1 MPFLAVLS
9 LQFSGKNLLRTI
21 IFLLLLL
28 LSVGLGAFAG
38 LLIVY
43 KSDLP
48 EVRQLEDYR
57 PNVITELYA
66 DDGRTIGSFA
76 LERRVVI
83 TYEQIPAVL
92 KDALIVTEDQN
103 FERHWGVDV
112 TGIGRAVFKGL
123 LSGKR
128 IQGTSTL
135 TQQLSRLCFLNSEK
149 SFKRK
154 FQELLF
160 SIQIERFYTKQQ
172 ILTLYCNQVPLAH
185 RNYGFEAAAQYYF
198 SKSMKDLKLE
208 EVAVLAAMPAVAH
221 FASPVTNPERIKLR
235 RNYVL
240 DRMAMKG
247 KISIEQ
253 ARVAKNLPLE
263 LKISTRHQALAPY
276 FAEEIRKGL
285 EEKYG
290 SEAVNES
297 GLRIYTTLNIE
308 MQQAANDAIRSGLED
323 FDRRHGWR
331 GVRGNV
337 LKLEGTTLDSYQ
349 HEDWKR
355 PKVPGVILTGL
366 VLAVKPRAAQIKFG
380 QYEATL
386 SDSDVAWTGKK
397 SLMDLFKVGDLA
409 LFRVSEVD
417 STKKRL
423 KVALYQRPE
432 VQGALV
438 ALDSATGAVKA
449 MVGGYDFDQSK
460 FNRATQAFRQTGSSF
475 KPFVYT
481 LALDQGMNPND
492 TIEDSPVSFPSAQ
505 GQWSPQNY
513 DHKFEGT
520 ITLRRAMAQSR
531 NIPAVKLLHRFG
543 VEKEIEYVKRFGVTS
558 PNLAPYLPMALGS
571 AEVTLLEMT
580 SAYSVFPN
588 DGVRLLPR
596 LTQRVTDYSG
606 TVKEEN
612 LVDVREVIP
621 QSTARAMVDL
631 LRSVV
636 DVGTAQKAKSLQR
649 PVAGKTGTTNNYTDA
664 WFIGFTPSLTCG
676 VWVGY
681 DKKRSLGKGETG
693 ARAALPIWIEFMQ
706 RVLKGKPVEAFG
718 ELSLPERLARE
729 KVDTPDDA
737 SGDGE
742 TTPE

>member
-28 LSVGLGAFAG
+28 ASVGLGAFAG

-123 LSGKR
+123 FSGKR

-172 ILTLYCNQVPLAH
+172 ILTLYCNQVPLGH

-198 SKSMKDLKLE
+198 SKSLKDLKLE

-221 FASPVTNPERIKLR
+221 FASPVTNPERVKLR

-240 DRMAMKG
+240 DRMATKG
-247 KISIEQ
+247 KISIEK
-253 ARVAKNLPLE
+253 ARVAKNLPIE

-285 EEKYG
+285 EQKYG

-308 MQQAANDAIRSGLED
+308 MQQAANEAIRSGLEN

-331 GVRGNV
+331 GVRGNI
-337 LKLEGTTLDSYQ
+337 LKLGDTTLDSYQ

-355 PKVPGVILTGL
+355 SKVPGAILTGL
-366 VLAVKPRAAQIKFG
+366 VLAVKPRVTQIKFG
-380 QYEATL
+380 EYEAIL

-397 SLMDLFKVGDLA
+397 SAHG
-409 LFRVSEVD
+409 
-417 STKKRL
+417 
-423 KVALYQRPE
+423 
-432 VQGALV
+432 
-438 ALDSATGAVKA
+438 
-449 MVGGYDFDQSK
+449 
-460 FNRATQAFRQTGSSF
+460 
-475 KPFVYT
+475 
-481 LALDQGMNPND
+481 
-492 TIEDSPVSFPSAQ
+492 
-505 GQWSPQNY
+505 
-513 DHKFEGT
+513 
-520 ITLRRAMAQSR
+520 
-531 NIPAVKLLHRFG
+531 
-543 VEKEIEYVKRFGVTS
+543 
-558 PNLAPYLPMALGS
+558 
-571 AEVTLLEMT
+571 
-580 SAYSVFPN
+580 
-588 DGVRLLPR
+588 
-596 LTQRVTDYSG
+596 
-606 TVKEEN
+606 
-612 LVDVREVIP
+612 
-621 QSTARAMVDL
+621 
-631 LRSVV
+631 
-636 DVGTAQKAKSLQR
+636 SLQGR
-649 PVAGKTGTTNNYTDA
+649 
-664 WFIGFTPSLTCG
+664 
-676 VWVGY
+676 
-681 DKKRSLGKGETG
+681 
-693 ARAALPIWIEFMQ
+693 
-706 RVLKGKPVEAFG
+706 
-718 ELSLPERLARE
+718 
-729 KVDTPDDA
+729 
-737 SGDGE
+737 
-742 TTPE
+742 

>member
-28 LSVGLGAFAG
+28 ASIGLGAFAG

-83 TYEQIPAVL
+83 TYEQIPALL

-123 LSGKR
+123 FSGKR

-172 ILTLYCNQVPLAH
+172 ILTLYCNQVPLGH

-198 SKSMKDLKLE
+198 SKSLKDLKLE

-221 FASPVTNPERIKLR
+221 FASPVTNPERVKLR

-240 DRMAMKG
+240 DRMAKKG
-247 KISIEQ
+247 KISIAQ

-263 LKISTRHQALAPY
+263 LRISTRHQALAPY

-285 EEKYG
+285 EQKYG

-308 MQQAANDAIRSGLED
+308 MQQAANEAIRSGLEE

-331 GVRGNV
+331 GVRGNI
-337 LKLEGTTLDSYQ
+337 LKLERHNTRLLSA
-349 HEDWKR
+349 R
-355 PKVPGVILTGL
+355 GL
-366 VLAVKPRAAQIKFG
+366 
-380 QYEATL
+380 E
-386 SDSDVAWTGKK
+386 
-397 SLMDLFKVGDLA
+397 
-409 LFRVSEVD
+409 
-417 STKKRL
+417 
-423 KVALYQRPE
+423 
-432 VQGALV
+432 
-438 ALDSATGAVKA
+438 
-449 MVGGYDFDQSK
+449 
-460 FNRATQAFRQTGSSF
+460 ATQAARSYFDGAGAGS
-475 KPFVYT
+475 
-481 LALDQGMNPND
+481 
-492 TIEDSPVSFPSAQ
+492 E
-505 GQWSPQNY
+505 
-513 DHKFEGT
+513 
-520 ITLRRAMAQSR
+520 
-531 NIPAVKLLHRFG
+531 
-543 VEKEIEYVKRFGVTS
+543 
-558 PNLAPYLPMALGS
+558 
-571 AEVTLLEMT
+571 
-580 SAYSVFPN
+580 
-588 DGVRLLPR
+588 
-596 LTQRVTDYSG
+596 
-606 TVKEEN
+606 
-612 LVDVREVIP
+612 
-621 QSTARAMVDL
+621 
-631 LRSVV
+631 
-636 DVGTAQKAKSLQR
+636 
-649 PVAGKTGTTNNYTDA
+649 
-664 WFIGFTPSLTCG
+664 TPS
-676 VWVGY
+676 
-681 DKKRSLGKGETG
+681 RSDQI
-693 ARAALPIWIEFMQ
+693 R
-706 RVLKGKPVEAFG
+706 
-718 ELSLPERLARE
+718 
-729 KVDTPDDA
+729 
-737 SGDGE
+737 
-742 TTPE
+742 

>member
-1 MPFLAVLS
+1 
-9 LQFSGKNLLRTI
+9 
-21 IFLLLLL
+21 
-28 LSVGLGAFAG
+28 
-38 LLIVY
+38 
-43 KSDLP
+43 
-48 EVRQLEDYR
+48 
-57 PNVITELYA
+57 
-66 DDGRTIGSFA
+66 
-76 LERRVVI
+76 
-83 TYEQIPAVL
+83 
-92 KDALIVTEDQN
+92 
-103 FERHWGVDV
+103 
-112 TGIGRAVFKGL
+112 
-123 LSGKR
+123 
-128 IQGTSTL
+128 
-135 TQQLSRLCFLNSEK
+135 
-149 SFKRK
+149 
-154 FQELLF
+154 
-160 SIQIERFYTKQQ
+160 
-172 ILTLYCNQVPLAH
+172 
-185 RNYGFEAAAQYYF
+185 
-198 SKSMKDLKLE
+198 
-208 EVAVLAAMPAVAH
+208 
-221 FASPVTNPERIKLR
+221 
-235 RNYVL
+235 
-240 DRMAMKG
+240 
-247 KISIEQ
+247 
-253 ARVAKNLPLE
+253 
-263 LKISTRHQALAPY
+263 
-276 FAEEIRKGL
+276 
-285 EEKYG
+285 
-290 SEAVNES
+290 VNES

-308 MQQAANDAIRSGLED
+308 MQQAANEAVGSGLED

-331 GVRGNV
+331 GVRGNI
-337 LKLEGTTLDSYQ
+337 LKLEDTTLDSYR

-355 PKVPGVILTGL
+355 PKLPGAILTGL
-366 VLAVKPRAAQIKFG
+366 VLTVKPRAAQIKFG
-380 QYEATL
+380 EYEATL
-386 SDSDVAWTGKK
+386 PDSEIAWTRKK
-397 SLMDLFKVGDLA
+397 SLMDLFKIGDLA
-409 LFRVSEVD
+409 LFRVLELD
-417 STKKRL
+417 SIKKRL

-475 KPFVYT
+475 KPFVFT
-481 LALDQGMNPND
+481 LALDQGMSPND
-492 TIEDSPVSFPSAQ
+492 TIEDSPVSFPSTQ

-513 DHKFEGT
+513 DRKFEGT

-588 DGVRLLPR
+588 DGVRILPR
-596 LTQRVTDYSG
+596 LMQRVTDYSG
-606 TVKEEN
+606 AVKEEN

-621 QSTARAMVDL
+621 QSTAHAMVDL

-636 DVGTAQKAKSLQR
+636 EVGTAQRAKGLQR

-706 RVLKGKPVEAFG
+706 RVLKGQPAETFG
-718 ELSLPERLARE
+718 ELSLPEKLARE
-729 KVDTPDDA
+729 RVDTPDDA